1 MILKKTLLFFFFFLY
16 KSDYISD
23 DGDGGKNSWYMVY
36 GADGNVFPNDD
47 HDKPQKALLKVFL
60 PISSDRSI
68 HWPMVVEVVE
78 LWGFGNL
85 LLQLLTSR
93 KQVNEVF
100 VTL

>member
-1 MILKKTLLFFFFFLY
+1 MILKKTLLFFFFY

-47 HDKPQKALLKVFL
+47 HDKPQKALLIVFL

-68 HWPMVVEVVE
+68 H
-78 LWGFGNL
+78 
-85 LLQLLTSR
+85 
-93 KQVNEVF
+93 
-100 VTL
+100 